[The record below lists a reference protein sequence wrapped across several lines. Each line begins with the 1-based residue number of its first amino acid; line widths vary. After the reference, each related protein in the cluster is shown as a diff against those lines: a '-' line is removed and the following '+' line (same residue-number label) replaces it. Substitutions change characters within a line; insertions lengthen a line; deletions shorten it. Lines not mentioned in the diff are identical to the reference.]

1 MEHQQY
7 NLPLPQ
13 NIPQVPNP
21 DFQSAGNVLR
31 TDKSLFIKDKFNVND
46 IEAHNKIGSKINL
59 HIIQQADSATYN
71 IQLTDFIIDIS
82 NAGVARTI
90 NLPKAS
96 LAGLGKVYIVKDSSG
111 SISSTTITID
121 PDGTET
127 INGDTSYVISTNFG
141 SVGLYCNGS
150 NWLTV

>member
-1 MEHQQY
+1 MEHEQY
-7 NLPLPQ
+7 YLPKIEETPQ
-13 NIPQVPNP
+13 LPNP
-21 DFQSAGNVLR
+21 DFQSAGNTLR

-46 IEAHNKIGSKINL
+46 TEAHNKIGSKVNL
-59 HIIQQADSATYN
+59 HVIQQADSATYN
-71 IQLTDFIIDIS
+71 ILLTDFIVDIS

-96 LAGLGKVYIVKDSSG
+96 LAGFGKVYIVKDSSG
-111 SISSTTITID
+111 SISSTTITVT
-121 PDGTET
+121 PNGTEL